1 MRTATNPST
10 GEKVY
15 WDGSSWVPLK
25 TATNPQT
32 GQKVGLI
39 AGEWTRLSHPTE
51 EYVTRMEGFME
62 RVPQKIE
69 EGMQT
74 YEERVEALNP
84 GEHPMFPFAAET
96 TSAVA
101 TAALT
106 AGDIITDYALTS
118 IPNSVREG
126 SEAAYNAIK
135 DADWFKKAMSIAEMG
150 YGAFQEWKNENPQ
163 RAALVDNSIDLSV
176 LFGPRADLNIDKAA
190 RKSRDTSS
198 KYNIEQRRKGIQTLI
213 TPESASSTEVMPE
226 EGPLR
231 TRRWYPN
238 EKDSE
243 IIGVLETIDTVDP
256 NRSYTHNMDM
266 ILNHIGDQA
275 EKLKIHIQNA
285 GNPKIDSTALVS
297 EMSEAIDD
305 FKQTAGFRGITPDSQ
320 KIVLEL
326 ANDALALVE
335 KHGTD
340 AMGLL
345 KARKEFDNLMNEA
358 YSGVLDSASAT
369 GRAKATR
376 VVRDVLN
383 AKLQEIT
390 PGDEAYHLLNQQHN
404 SYLAL
409 DRMVNKRNRELDNA
423 LRRTA
428 QRLKDAALLPSTLGS
443 LYFTGTVVTGVLG
456 GAGPA
461 VAAGTAGAALYG
473 GIKLLSKKN
482 RLKLYADTLA
492 GINSLIKKAEN
503 PTILY
508 ELRADRL
515 VLLDLMQQEQG
526 AEDDE

>member
-10 GEKVY
+10 GEKIY
-15 WDGSSWVPLK
+15 WNGSSWVPLK

-32 GQKVGLI
+32 GQKIGLI
-39 AGEWTRLSHPTE
+39 EGEWTRLSHPTE

-69 EGMQT
+69 EGMQK

-84 GEHPMFPFAAET
+84 GEHPMFPFAAEA

-101 TAALT
+101 TAAVT

-118 IPNSVREG
+118 IPNSVRKGAE
-126 SEAAYNAIK
+126 SAYNAIK
-135 DADWFKKAMSIAEMG
+135 DADWFQTAMGFAERG
-150 YGAFQEWKNENPQ
+150 YDAYQEWKNDNPQ
-163 RAALVDNSIDLSV
+163 RAALVDNAVDLSI
-176 LFGPRADLNIDKAA
+176 LFGPRADLNIDKTA
-190 RKSRDTSS
+190 RRSRAKSS
-198 KYNIEQRRKGIQTLI
+198 KYNIEQRRDGITTLI
-213 TPESASSTEVMPE
+213 TPESFNSTEVVPE
-226 EGPLR
+226 EGPIR
-231 TRRWYPN
+231 TRRWVPN
-238 EKDSE
+238 DKDAE

-256 NRSYTHNMDM
+256 NRSYTYNMNM

-275 EKLKIHIQNA
+275 ERLKKHIIKS
-285 GNPKIDSTALVS
+285 GNPKIDSTELVS
-297 EMSEAIDD
+297 EMSEAIDN

-320 KIVLEL
+320 RIVLEL

-345 KARKEFDNLMNEA
+345 KARKEFDNLMSEA

-409 DRMVNKRNRELDNA
+409 DRMVNKRNKELDNA

-443 LYFTGTVVTGVLG
+443 LYFTGTAVTGLIG
-456 GAGPA
+456 GVGPA

-482 RLKLYADTLA
+482 RLKLLADTVSGVNA
-492 GINSLIKKAEN
+492 LIKKTDN

-515 VLLDLMQQEQG
+515 VLLDLLQQEQG

>member
-15 WDGSSWVPLK
+15 WDGSNWVPLK

-69 EGMQT
+69 EGMQK
-74 YEERVEALNP
+74 YEERVEAINP
-84 GEHPMFPFAAET
+84 GEHPLFPFAAET

-101 TAALT
+101 TAAVT

-118 IPNSVREG
+118 IPNSVRDG
-126 SEAAYNAIK
+126 AEAAYNSIK
-135 DADWFKKAMSIAEMG
+135 DSDWFKSAMSFAERG
-150 YGAFQEWKNENPQ
+150 YDAYQEWKNENPQ
-163 RAALVDNSIDLSV
+163 RAALVDNAIDLSV
-176 LFGPRADLNIDKAA
+176 LFGPRADLNIDKTA
-190 RKSRDTSS
+190 RRGRAKSS
-198 KYNIEQRRKGIQTLI
+198 KYNIEQRRNGITTLI
-213 TPESASSTEVMPE
+213 TPESFGPTEVVQE
-226 EGPLR
+226 VGPLR
-231 TRRWYPN
+231 SQRWVPN
-238 EKDSE
+238 DKDAE

-256 NRSYTHNMDM
+256 NRSYTYNMNM

-275 EKLKIHIQNA
+275 ERLKKHIRKA
-285 GNPKIDSTALVS
+285 GNPKIDSTELVS
-297 EMSEAIDD
+297 EMSEAIED

-326 ANDALALVE
+326 ANDAIALVE
-335 KHGTD
+335 KHGKD

-345 KARKEFDNLMNEA
+345 EARKEFDALMNEA
-358 YSGVLDSASAT
+358 YTGVLDSASAT

-409 DRMVNKRNRELDNA
+409 DRMVNKRNKELDNA

-428 QRLKDAALLPSTLGS
+428 QRLKDAALLPSTLG
-443 LYFTGTVVTGVLG
+443 L
-456 GAGPA
+456 
-461 VAAGTAGAALYG
+461 
-473 GIKLLSKKN
+473 
-482 RLKLYADTLA
+482 
-492 GINSLIKKAEN
+492 SLIH
-503 PTILY
+503 I
-508 ELRADRL
+508 
-515 VLLDLMQQEQG
+515 
-526 AEDDE
+526 

>member
-15 WDGSSWVPLK
+15 WNGSSWVPLK

-39 AGEWTRLSHPTE
+39 EGEWTRLSQPTE

-69 EGMQT
+69 EGMQK

-84 GEHPMFPFAAET
+84 GEHPMFPFAAEA

-101 TAALT
+101 TAAVT

-118 IPNSVREG
+118 IPNSVRKGAE
-126 SEAAYNAIK
+126 SAYNAIK
-135 DADWFKKAMSIAEMG
+135 DADWFQTAMGFAERG
-150 YGAFQEWKNENPQ
+150 YDVYQEWKNDNPQ
-163 RAALVDNSIDLSV
+163 RAALVDNAIDLSI
-176 LFGPRADLNIDKAA
+176 LFGPRADLNLDKLE
-190 RKSRDTSS
+190 RKQRAKSS
-198 KYNIEQRRKGIQTLI
+198 KFNIEQRRDGITTLI
-213 TPESASSTEVMPE
+213 TPESFGVTEVVE
-226 EGPLR
+226 EVGPLR
-231 TRRWYPN
+231 SQRWVPN
-238 EKDSE
+238 DKDSE
-243 IIGVLETIDTVDP
+243 IIGVLETINTVDP
-256 NRSYTHNMDM
+256 NRSYTYNMNM

-275 EKLKIHIQNA
+275 ERLKKHILKA
-285 GNPKIDSTALVS
+285 GNPKIDSTELVS
-297 EMSEAIDD
+297 EMAASIET
-305 FKQTAGFRGITPDSQ
+305 FKQSAGFRGITPESQ
-320 KIVLEL
+320 KIVLAL
-326 ANDALALVE
+326 ANDAIALVE
-335 KHGTD
+335 KYGTD

-345 KARKEFDNLMNEA
+345 EARKEFDRLMNEA
-358 YSGVLDSASAT
+358 YTGVLDSASAT

-409 DRMVNKRNRELDNA
+409 DRMVNKRNKELDNA

-443 LYFTGTVVTGVLG
+443 LYFTGTAVTGLIG
-456 GAGPA
+456 GVGPA

-482 RLKLYADTLA
+482 RLKLLADTVSGVNA
-492 GINSLIKKAEN
+492 LIKKTDN

-515 VLLDLMQQEQG
+515 VLLDLLQQEQG